1 MTRIVQCIVVCSQT
15 VSGRGGSQGGVKVLA
30 NGLSAPQ
37 HAPSN
42 TLETVERSLAAQLSV
57 RLSLLSVYLLIFP
70 PGRGEKL
77 FN

>member
-1 MTRIVQCIVVCSQT
+1 MTRIVQSIVVCSQT

-42 TLETVERSLAAQLSV
+42 TLAIDYRALADCSAV
-57 RLSLLSVYLLIFP
+57 CPPVPPIRLFAHFP
-70 PGRGEKL
+70 GGEGREVI
-77 FN
+77 